1 MKPLTTIRSN
11 KLTRTLKK
19 YLKVVERFQPAETT
33 LVFTRL
39 QFVCDSAA
47 GVIKVLKWSEAG
59 GHLLLSLQTEQDGHC
74 TNVLCGPVN
83 SEFLTSLELTNLN
96 VKG

>member
-1 MKPLTTIRSN
+1 MKQITTIRSN
-11 KLTRTLKK
+11 KLTRTLQKK
-19 YLKVVERFQPAETT
+19 LKVVERFQPAGTI
-33 LVFTRL
+33 LIFARL

-47 GVIKVLKWSEAG
+47 GVIKVLKWCEAG

-83 SEFLTSLELTNLN
+83 SEFLTSLELMNLN
-96 VKG
+96 VKS